1 MYDAYEL
8 MAAVELASKIYHEE
22 LMHGPGSDRVRARNY
37 IASRRLFAPGVEQ
50 FRIGYAPEGGTKPW
64 ILGKTGNAKLLIE
77 AGVLREAKSGVLYD
91 PMEKRIVFPQV
102 NPAGKYLGFTGRT
115 VPGIWAGTAERYT
128 TTRLTPIFRRHEILY
143 RIDLARSSIIAEKSA
158 IIVEGMLDAA
168 LMFQVGIK
176 NVVAVGSKALTDP
189 QAQIIARYA
198 DNLQIMF
205 DNNDAG
211 REGASEAR
219 RRRGIHFKQVSTLD
233 YPARFDDPA
242 DWVANRIDRVS
253 EFNSSV
259 GVDN

>member
-22 LMHGPGSDRVRARNY
+22 LMHGSGYDRVRARNY
-37 IASRRLFAPGVEQ
+37 IGSRRLFAPTVEQ
-50 FRIGYAPEGGTKPW
+50 FRIGYVPEGGAKPW

-77 AGVLREAKSGVLYD
+77 AGILVETDEGVLHD

-102 NPAGKYLGFTGRT
+102 NPSGKYLGFTGRT
-115 VPGIWAGTAERYT
+115 VPGDYIPGRERYM
-128 TTRLTPIFRRHEILY
+128 TTRQTPVFRRHEVLY
-143 RIDLARSSIIAEKSA
+143 RIDLARSSIIADKTV
-158 IIVEGMLDAA
+158 IVVEGMLDAA

-253 EFNSSV
+253 ENSPV

>member
-8 MAAVELASKIYHEE
+8 MAVVELVSKIYHEE
-22 LMHGPGSDRVRARNY
+22 LMNGSGSDRAKARNY
-37 IASRRLFAPGVEQ
+37 IGGRRLFAPAVEQ
-50 FRIGYAPEGGTKPW
+50 FRIGYAPAGGGRPW

-77 AGVLREAKSGVLYD
+77 AGVLIETDDGGLYD

-102 NPAGKYLGFTGRT
+102 NPSGKYLGFTGRT
-115 VPGIWAGTAERYT
+115 VPGNYAPSGERYM

-143 RIDLARSSIIAEKSA
+143 RVDLARDFIIGEKSV

-189 QAQIIARYA
+189 QAQILARYA
-198 DNLQIMF
+198 ANLQIMF
-205 DNNDAG
+205 DNNEQG
-211 REGASEAR
+211 RHGASEAR

-242 DWVANRIDRVS
+242 EWVAARIDRLAD
-253 EFNSSV
+253 SSA
-259 GVDN
+259 